1 MKSDL
6 PNFWRFFEQ
15 VTGNAHATGEKR
27 DPGHEKERAR
37 REGVEQQEKKV
48 CS

>member
-6 PNFWRFFEQ
+6 PNFWRFFER
-15 VTGNAHATGEKR
+15 VTGKSHATEEKR
-27 DPGHEKERAR
+27 DPGHEKERTR
-37 REGVEQQEKKV
+37 GEGVEQQEKKV